1 MNFVCKTYLFGPVN
15 NSSEGLIKKVQTDY
29 YSETENIKIA
39 TRQQR
44 YTAVPVAIKD
54 YTKDDTARTNEV
66 IDTVVTHSMLTV
78 QLRSRKVI
86 IYKLMMRK
94 C

>member
-1 MNFVCKTYLFGPVN
+1 MYVRLTYLGPVN

-44 YTAVPVAIKD
+44 YTAVPIAIKD

-66 IDTVVTHSMLTV
+66 IDTNMYFI
-78 QLRSRKVI
+78 Q
-86 IYKLMMRK
+86 